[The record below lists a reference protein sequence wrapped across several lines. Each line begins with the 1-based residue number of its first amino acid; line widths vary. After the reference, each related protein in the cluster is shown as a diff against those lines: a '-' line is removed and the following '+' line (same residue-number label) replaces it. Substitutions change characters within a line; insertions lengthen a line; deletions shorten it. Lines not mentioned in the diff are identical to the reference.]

1 VRDAVL
7 TGAERTSFHDLV
19 RSVAQRHQLALKPD
33 PRPEAGGYYRSDHF
47 SFARVGIPAFSV
59 NMGNDYEGKPQ
70 NFAAEIGK
78 KTAARYHQP
87 SDEYSEDWDFSG
99 LEQFA
104 RFGFALGVEI
114 ANLEK
119 LPARVDAR

>member
-1 VRDAVL
+1 
-7 TGAERTSFHDLV
+7 
-19 RSVAQRHQLALKPD
+19 
-33 PRPEAGGYYRSDHF
+33 
-47 SFARVGIPAFSV
+47 
-59 NMGNDYEGKPQ
+59 MGNDYDGKPQ
-70 NFAAEIGK
+70 DFAAEIGK

-87 SDEYSEDWDFSG
+87 TDQYSEDWDFSG

-119 LPARVDAR
+119 IPARVDAR